1 MDEWIK
7 GIIARAVQDAS
18 RYPFLFVGS
27 GLSRRYTGAPGW
39 EGLLSEVCEEVL
51 ENPYAYA
58 GYKSRAKI
66 AVQNNEAKAEL
77 PLVATLMENDV
88 NHVLFTSED
97 YGDFRDRHASE
108 LTGDASPLKIF
119 VADKIAGY
127 AMAMNDETEKLAEAG
142 KEKIAGI
149 ITTNYDQM
157 CETLFPEFTTYVGES
172 DLLFSDQAYSQEI
185 YKIHG
190 SVTRPGSIV
199 LTSADYNEFEH
210 KRKYLSAKL
219 LTLFVEYPVIFLGYS
234 IQDEN
239 IRSILG
245 DICECLPDNKLE
257 RLSKRLIFVQHA
269 KETSV
274 GELAMDFGGRT
285 FFMTKID
292 TDDFG
297 SIYDALLESQRMY
310 STKFIRELRGS
321 VFKLAESIDPT
332 SDVVVSGIDNVL
344 NNLSP
349 EQKIVIGLSVS
360 PTSVGR
366 PISPEDIFEDVVL
379 DNLHYDPKFIVENYL
394 NMYVRQRP
402 NNMPV
407 FKYTRGL
414 GDVVGKD
421 IAAYLPTLTSLD
433 CYRSNTMRKSMSA
446 MRRRFEGSL
455 SVKGLAEACVPN
467 TPFAFIPYLEESEID
482 VNELEMLLKRALV
495 DVGED
500 RAAKKRLLKDSNF
513 RKCIR
518 IYDFLRYGKQG
529 VPQPL
534 PIVRTTAFEPN
545 SS

>member
-1 MDEWIK
+1 MDEQIK
-7 GIIARAVQDAS
+7 RVITRAVQDAT

-51 ENPYAYA
+51 ESPYAYA

-66 AVQNNEAKAEL
+66 AVQNNEAESEL

-88 NHVLFTSED
+88 NQTLFSND
-97 YGDFRDRHASE
+97 AFVDFRDRHSSE
-108 LTGDASPLKIF
+108 LTGEASPLKIY
-119 VADKIAGY
+119 VADKIASY
-127 AMAMNDETEKLAEAG
+127 ALETSDETEKLAEAG
-142 KEKIAGI
+142 REKIAGI
-149 ITTNYDQM
+149 ITTNYDRM

-190 SVTRPGSIV
+190 SVTRPRSIV
-199 LTSADYNEFEH
+199 LTSADYAEFAQ

-245 DICECLPDNKLE
+245 DICECLPDDKLE
-257 RLSKRLIFVQHA
+257 RLSRRLIFVQHA
-269 KETSV
+269 DGTSV
-274 GELAMDFGGRT
+274 GEIVMNFGGRT
-285 FFMTKID
+285 LTMTRIA
-292 TDDFG
+292 TDDFE
-297 SIYDALLESQRMY
+297 SIYDALLASRRMY

-321 VFKLAESIDPT
+321 VFRLAERIDPT

-344 NNLSP
+344 NNFDP

-360 PTSVGR
+360 PTSIGR

-394 NMYVRQRP
+394 NMFVRRNP
-402 NNMPV
+402 NNMPI

-414 GDVVGKD
+414 SGDVVGKD
-421 IAAYLPTLTSLD
+421 IAAYLPTLTSVD
-433 CYRSNTMRKSMSA
+433 SYRSNTMRKSMPSK
-446 MRRRFEGSL
+446 RRRFEAAL
-455 SVKGLAEACVPN
+455 SVRGIAEACAPN
-467 TPFAFIPYLEESEID
+467 SPFPFIPYLEEDEID
-482 VNELEMLLKRALV
+482 VDDLEKVLKQALI
-495 DVGED
+495 DVEGD
-500 RAAKKRLLKDSNF
+500 QVAKKKLLKDSNF

-518 IYDFLRYGKQG
+518 IYDFLRYGK
-529 VPQPL
+529 
-534 PIVRTTAFEPN
+534 
-545 SS
+545 